1 MVILKVACQ
10 GSDGITLLGSR
21 GKALIGILGQN
32 PQKLMIC
39 RAITAHFQVHVE
51 GAIIFLALTLVEE
64 Y

>member
-21 GKALIGILGQN
+21 GKALIGILG
-32 PQKLMIC
+32 QKLMIC